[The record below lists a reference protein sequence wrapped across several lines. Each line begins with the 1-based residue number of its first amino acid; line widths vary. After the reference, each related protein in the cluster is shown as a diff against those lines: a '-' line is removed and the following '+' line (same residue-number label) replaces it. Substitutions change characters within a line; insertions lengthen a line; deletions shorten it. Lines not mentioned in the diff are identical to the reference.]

1 MMTRPPQLYSR
12 QRAPRVKL
20 SGSILAMLGLA
31 NGQHVRGALHQLSA
45 TGGLLQLTEPLENS
59 APVEILFHLGSA
71 TVRARAAMLFPI
83 WATQGCLQPFRF
95 TEMADEVRRQLE
107 SDIKRLLHGQM
118 SVNEAS
124 GAGEIREPQ
133 PAPQPAEVA
142 PTEVTLY
149 FETPEDAFRFT
160 VAISSVISDETR
172 ASVREDFAKLA
183 RAIGSVSR
191 VTTQGVLN
199 AQGRQANSLTAAS

>member
-1 MMTRPPQLYSR
+1 
-12 QRAPRVKL
+12 
-20 SGSILAMLGLA
+20 MLGLA
-31 NGQHVRGALHQLSA
+31 NGQHVRGALHQVSA

-95 TEMADEVRRQLE
+95 TEMAEDVRRHLE
-107 SDIKRLLHGQM
+107 SDVKRLLHGQI
-118 SVNEAS
+118 SVDETS

-133 PAPQPAEVA
+133 SAPRIAEVP

-199 AQGRQANSLTAAS
+199 AQGRQADSLTAAS

>member
-1 MMTRPPQLYSR
+1 MTRPPQPYSP

-31 NGQHVRGALHQLSA
+31 NGQHVRGALHQVSA

-59 APVEILFHLGSA
+59 APVEIIFHLGSA

-95 TEMADEVRRQLE
+95 TQMAGDVRQQLE
-107 SDIKRLLHGQM
+107 SDVKRLLSGQM
-118 SVNEAS
+118 SMDEAS
-124 GAGEIREPQ
+124 TAREIREPR
-133 PAPQPAEVA
+133 PAPQPAEVP

-199 AQGRQANSLTAAS
+199 VQGRQADSLTVAS